1 MKILNKRNTKLVRL
15 AVVALMSALGYVLML
30 LEFPLPFLIPSFVK
44 FDFSEVPA
52 LIAAYMFGPVEGV
65 IVCFVKNLLKALF
78 FSMSGG
84 VGEISNFL
92 LGCAMVVPAGLAFR
106 KLRSGKPLLV
116 AGIVGAAIMGV
127 LSLPI
132 NYFITYPIY
141 SNFIPIDQIVEMYQA
156 IIPSMDGLLVCLLVF
171 NVPFTMVKGVISVVI
186 AYFVTKRIN
195 FKTN

>member
-1 MKILNKRNTKLVRL
+1 MKTGKQYTKLTRI

-30 LEFPLPFLIPSFVK
+30 LEFPLPFLIPSFVQ

-65 IVCFVKNLLKALF
+65 VVCFVKNLIKALF
-78 FSMSGG
+78 FSKTGG
-84 VGEISNFL
+84 VGEICNFL
-92 LGCAMVVPAGLAFR
+92 LGCAMVVPAAIGFKKLKKGNPMLIGGIFGAVMMGL
-106 KLRSGKPLLV
+106 
-116 AGIVGAAIMGV
+116 
-127 LSLPI
+127 LSLPL

-171 NVPFTMVKGVISVVI
+171 NVPFTFLKGVISVII
-186 AYFVTKRIN
+186 AYLINKRIALRA
-195 FKTN
+195 K

>member
-1 MKILNKRNTKLVRL
+1 MKTGKQYTKITRI

-52 LIAAYMFGPVEGV
+52 LIAAYMFGPIEGI
-65 IVCFVKNLLKALF
+65 IVCLVKNLLKALF

-84 VGEISNFL
+84 VGEICNFL
-92 LGCAMVVPAGLAFR
+92 LGCSMVVPAALGFKKLKKGSPMLIGGLF
-106 KLRSGKPLLV
+106 
-116 AGIVGAAIMGV
+116 GAVMMGV

-141 SNFIPIDQIVEMYQA
+141 ANFLPIDQIVEMYQA
-156 IIPSMDGLLVCLLVF
+156 IIPSVDGLFVCLLVF
-171 NVPFTMVKGVISVVI
+171 NVPFTFLKGVVSVVI
-186 AYFVTKRIN
+186 AYLISKRITL
-195 FKTN
+195 KAK